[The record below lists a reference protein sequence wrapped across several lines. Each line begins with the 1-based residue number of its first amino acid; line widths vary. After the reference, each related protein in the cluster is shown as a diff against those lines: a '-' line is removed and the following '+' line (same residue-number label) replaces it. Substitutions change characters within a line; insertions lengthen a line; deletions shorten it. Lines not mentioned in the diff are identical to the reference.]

1 MRPNVGAARW
11 SYRMNI
17 EGPMKITIADPADGQ
32 GKLLMIQF
40 TSEFQALDT
49 AGQGGEFSDYISQLA
64 EQIAK
69 ITLVTDRNRAGM
81 LIVQQFA
88 EQLLPHITQGEL
100 ALEEQ
105 IVLQIRQEAQAV
117 ALTDLLA

>member
-1 MRPNVGAARW
+1 MK
-11 SYRMNI
+11 I

-40 TSEFQALDT
+40 TPEFQALGISAQA
-49 AGQGGEFSDYISQLA
+49 AGFRQHIGSLQDQISA
-64 EQIAK
+64 
-69 ITLVTDRNRAGM
+69 ITSEVDRNRAGM
-81 LIVQQFA
+81 MIILQFA
-88 EQLLPHITQGEL
+88 EQLLPHIEQGEL

-105 IVLQIRQEAQAV
+105 IVLQIRQAAQVV